1 MELTDLKIFLAVA
14 EEGSVSA
21 AARKLDY
28 VQSNVTTRL
37 RKLESELG
45 VPLFHRHPKGVVLSE
60 RGALFRE
67 YARKI
72 LQLAEDAAKAVRETE
87 EPGGTLAIGVV
98 ETVASAGL
106 LHVLSDFQTRY
117 PHVSL
122 SLVTGTSPNL
132 RAKVLNY
139 ELDGAFVTGEIG
151 SSLLVSDYEIRDVVG
166 LVTRSGGEEPDLSRA
181 TWVVFPQGCPFR
193 AVTEAW
199 LESEGLRPAQV
210 IETATLETMLGCVR
224 SGLGATLL
232 PVSAL
237 PEGDGTLRV
246 VPVPEAYR
254 HMTTRLIRR
263 RDRFVS
269 KAFTA
274 FVERLRAHGFG
285 GQRAFVD
292 APPDARYDKEK
303 SSV

>member
-1 MELTDLKIFLAVA
+1 MCGEKLMELTDLKVFLVVA

-21 AARKLDY
+21 AARRLDY

-45 VPLFHRHPKGVVLSE
+45 APLFHRHPKGVVLSE
-60 RGALFRE
+60 RGIIFRE
-67 YARKI
+67 YALKI
-72 LQLAEDAAKAVRETE
+72 LQLADDAVNAVRERE
-87 EPGGTLAIGVV
+87 EPAGTLAIGVV

-106 LHVLSDFQTRY
+106 LRVLSDFQARY

-151 SSLLVSDYEIRDVVG
+151 SPLLVSEYEIRDVVG
-166 LVTRSGGEEPDLSRA
+166 LVTHSGVEEISTSDLSRV
-181 TWVVFPQGCPFR
+181 TWVVFQKGCPFR
-193 AVTEAW
+193 ALTEAW
-199 LESEGLRPAQV
+199 LESAGLKPAQV

-237 PEGDGTLRV
+237 PQEDGQLRV
-246 VPVPEAYR
+246 LPVPEAYWS
-254 HMTTRLIRR
+254 MTTRLIRR

-274 FVERLRAHGFG
+274 FVERLKAHGFG
-285 GQRAFVD
+285 
-292 APPDARYDKEK
+292 K
-303 SSV
+303 

>member
-45 VPLFHRHPKGVVLSE
+45 TPLFHRQPRGVVLSE
-60 RGALFRE
+60 KGIVFRGYVRQ
-67 YARKI
+67 I
-72 LQLAEDAAKAVRETE
+72 VQLADDAVNAVREGE
-87 EPGGTLAIGVV
+87 EPDGVLAVGVV
-98 ETVASAGL
+98 ETVTTADL
-106 LHVLSDFQTRY
+106 LRVLADFQTRY
-117 PHVSL
+117 PRVSL
-122 SLVTGTSPNL
+122 SLVTGTSPEL
-132 RAKVLNY
+132 SAKVLNH

-151 SSLLVSDYEIRDVVG
+151 SPLLVSEYEIRDVVG
-166 LVTRSGGEEPDLSRA
+166 LVMRSGEEAPDLSRA

-193 AVTEAW
+193 ALTEAW

-210 IETATLETMLGCVR
+210 IETSTLETMLGCVR

-237 PEGDGTLRV
+237 PEGDELRV
-246 VPVPEAYR
+246 LPVPEAYR
-254 HMTTRLIRR
+254 HKTTRLIRR

-274 FVERLRAHGFG
+274 FAERLRAHRFG
-285 GQRAFVD
+285 ERRCVD
-292 APPDARYDKEK
+292 AHPGAWDDGETRLR
-303 SSV
+303 